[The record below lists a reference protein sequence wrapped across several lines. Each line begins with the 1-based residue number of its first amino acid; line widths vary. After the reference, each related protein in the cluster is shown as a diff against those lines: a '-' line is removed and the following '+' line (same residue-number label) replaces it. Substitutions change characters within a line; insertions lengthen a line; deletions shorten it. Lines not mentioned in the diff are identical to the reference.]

1 MKLGRR
7 IRNGIGHAW
16 LRAFGWNV
24 EGGAPP
30 VDKAVVV
37 AAPHTSNW
45 DLPFTLAIAWSL
57 DRDVQWVGKH
67 TLFQIPVWGRFLR
80 TLGGVGVDRRS
91 RNDAVKAIAH
101 AIEERDRVLLVVPP
115 EGTRG
120 AATRWKTGFYWIAVE
135 AKVPIV
141 LGFLDYG
148 RKRGGLAH
156 VLEPSGDIA
165 QDFGRLREF
174 YAGIRGKHP
183 ERQGRIALSDAE
195 AGGAEAGAGDEGGGE
210 AEADEVGAKTPA

>member
-1 MKLGRR
+1 MKLRRR
-7 IRNGIGHAW
+7 IRNGIGRAW

-67 TLFQIPVWGRFLR
+67 TLFEIPVWGRVLR
-80 TLGGVGVDRRS
+80 GLGGIGVDRRS
-91 RNDAVKAIAH
+91 RNDAVKAIAE
-101 AIEERDRVLLVVPP
+101 AIKDRDRVLLIVPP

-120 AATRWKTGFYWIAVE
+120 AAKRWKTGFYWIAVE

-141 LGFLDYG
+141 LGFLDFG
-148 RKRGGLAH
+148 RKRGGLAD

-165 QDFGRLREF
+165 RDFERLREF
-174 YAGIRGKHP
+174 YADMRGKHP
-183 ERQGRIALSDAE
+183 ERQGRIALSDDTSNGAASE
-195 AGGAEAGAGDEGGGE
+195 TAG
-210 AEADEVGAKTPA
+210 